1 MNGLYRFGEF
11 RLDPSRRVLLRANQ
25 PLALAPKAFDILLL
39 LIENRRRGLS
49 KEELLRNIWPDT
61 FVEEGNLKFNVSVI
75 RKALGDES
83 WIETLPRRGYRFAG
97 EVEEITGGEE
107 KPETLA
113 AEALGVRAQDRT
125 EVKVSL
131 EAEIS

>member
-11 RLDPSRRVLLRANQ
+11 RLDPSRRTLRRGDE
-25 PLALAPKAFDILLL
+25 PLPLSPKAFDILLL
-39 LIENRRRGLS
+39 LIENRSRALS
-49 KEELLRNIWPDT
+49 KEELLKNIWPDT

-97 EVEEITGGEE
+97 EVEEIDIAEE
-107 KPETLA
+107 
-113 AEALGVRAQDRT
+113 GVEVQERERT
-125 EVKVSL
+125 MVQVSL
-131 EAEIS
+131 EAEL

>member
-25 PLALAPKAFDILLL
+25 PLTLAPKAFDILLL
-39 LIENRRRGLS
+39 LIENRRRVLS

-97 EVEEITGGEE
+97 EVEETDVAEERPGIVAGE
-107 KPETLA
+107 A
-113 AEALGVRAQDRT
+113 V
-125 EVKVSL
+125 
-131 EAEIS
+131 EIEERER